1 VARHIDYLLE
11 GEMARKRKRPDP
23 EGAAVRDRAQ
33 RTLEQARALIAEGEA
48 RLAAR
53 RARERKPRSE

>member
-1 VARHIDYLLE
+1 
-11 GEMARKRKRPDP
+11 MARKRKRPDP

-48 RLAAR
+48 RIAAR
-53 RARERKPRSE
+53 RRAEERGQRSD